1 MVSLLQMFWWRQVRM
16 TESRTG
22 DQCRQPQ
29 LGPVF
34 GEDVTIKLTFGQ
46 WRRHDEDLGLV
57 SGHCFRMEIQEY
69 DSRLK
74 RGWEVLGKRPLIVIP
89 KYSYLGTLLTYS
101 IGFAPALAPTRTPAP
116 RLSARVKA
124 LSILSK
130 DATFLVEVFNA
141 SLIALFY
148 FP

>member
-1 MVSLLQMFWWRQVRM
+1 MARPAAQRREMVMRRPGNGKLVANILVATSAYDWVSG
-16 TESRTG
+16 SRTG

-29 LGPVF
+29 LGPVS

-57 SGHCFRMEIQEY
+57 SGHCLRMEIQEY

-89 KYSYLGTLLTYS
+89 KYSYEYLL
-101 IGFAPALAPTRTPAP
+101 
-116 RLSARVKA
+116 
-124 LSILSK
+124 
-130 DATFLVEVFNA
+130 
-141 SLIALFY
+141 
-148 FP
+148 